1 MSKCT
6 VFKIGSALCFNVNK
20 IQKNLKI
27 KNEEMSI
34 SVAFCHLSI
43 LDLSDKISAEKSKR
57 TKSRYW
63 RKIRL

>member
-1 MSKCT
+1 MFQCKQNSE
-6 VFKIGSALCFNVNK
+6 
-20 IQKNLKI
+20 NLKI